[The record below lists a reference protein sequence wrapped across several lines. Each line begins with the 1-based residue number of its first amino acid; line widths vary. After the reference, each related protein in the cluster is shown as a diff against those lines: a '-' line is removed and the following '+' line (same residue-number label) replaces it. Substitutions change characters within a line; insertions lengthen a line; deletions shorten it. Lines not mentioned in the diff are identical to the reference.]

1 MVELYDAKEVETI
14 IKPAKLTNTLL
25 DEIKVKR
32 PSASVKGSIWELI
45 GSMLKK
51 YKVQLEDYRFEIQDV
66 MFNQLCEQMKSSR
79 PEIRNILGIFK
90 GYIHALDEVMLRPEQ
105 GTSTPCSFLVNKL
118 YSLIKIAMVPV
129 DEGRAYTVV
138 KAAIKLLTSR
148 SQLFKPQIIEDAL
161 PLCEKVLELCAHE
174 NMEIRESANELLE
187 EITKRFTEGLKEGK
201 AHKDIF
207 KHLIGRY
214 HDIIESPER
223 TRSALV
229 ITVIRTSKAKSLI
242 VHSGNTVD
250 GDEDL
255 HGGTHT

>member
-1 MVELYDAKEVETI
+1 M
-14 IKPAKLTNTLL
+14 
-25 DEIKVKR
+25 IKV
-32 PSASVKGSIWELI
+32 
-45 GSMLKK
+45 
-51 YKVQLEDYRFEIQDV
+51 
-66 MFNQLCEQMKSSR
+66 
-79 PEIRNILGIFK
+79 
-90 GYIHALDEVMLRPEQ
+90 
-105 GTSTPCSFLVNKL
+105 
-118 YSLIKIAMVPV
+118 AMVPV
-129 DEGRAYTVV
+129 EEGRAYTVV

-174 NMEIRESANELLE
+174 NMEIREAANELLE

-229 ITVIRTSKAKSLI
+229 ITVIRTSIATI
-242 VHSGNTVD
+242 A
-250 GDEDL
+250 
-255 HGGTHT
+255 